1 MLPKYEFHEGRY
13 QDCWL
18 IEYKKVRNKRRGVPR
33 LIYPSWLLKNV
44 KAVSLFCLV
53 EIVYN
58 RVKIT

>member
-1 MLPKYEFHEGRY
+1 MKG
-13 QDCWL
+13 DIKIAWL